1 MDAII
6 RKNDPRELAYSQ
18 VIQKFPKVTQP
29 IVKLHIGDKKV
40 DMCCKSTE
48 GATGVQK
55 IHPSCITCTRALA
68 PNSRQHNVD
77 RYQDDPL
84 EPHDK

>member
-29 IVKLHIGDKKV
+29 IVKLHMGDKKV
-40 DMCCKSTE
+40 DMCCNSTKVRQE
-48 GATGVQK
+48 YRTF
-55 IHPSCITCTRALA
+55 TRHASHA
-68 PNSRQHNVD
+68 HGRWRQIADNTM
-77 RYQDDPL
+77 
-84 EPHDK
+84 